1 MLLNPMKKNILL
13 LLAVVSLITVSC
25 IHRKDTDSVTND
37 RFNYYKD
44 RFIDKYWELNPTAAL
59 FTGYHKYDSLLLAPS
74 PDFIKMQNLAYSR
87 LLDSLKSIDLNVLTP
102 NNKIDYRI
110 IENQLKASQWYNN
123 EFRSYE
129 WNPSEYNVGGE
140 FAQMIS
146 ENYDKLDNRLRM
158 VSKKLEKVPDFY
170 LVARHNLKSP
180 TIEHTDLAIIQ
191 NTGAIPVLEKMLQD
205 SLAKS
210 SLSPEERAEI
220 TVKADAARKAIVD
233 YVEWLTKEIRPGL
246 TAANAKSFRI
256 GKQLYDEKFKYDI
269 VSGYSAE
276 DIYKK
281 AVKRK
286 DELHKEMSKIA
297 RQLWPKYFG
306 SKTAPAGD
314 IEVIRA
320 VIDTLSRNHVNRD
333 SLIPAIKKQLPE
345 LVRFI
350 NSRNLLYLD
359 PNKPL
364 VVRETPS
371 YMQGVAGASV
381 SSPGP
386 YEKNA
391 NTYYNVT
398 PYTNYT
404 PEKAESSLREYNK
417 YILQILNI
425 HEAIPGHYTQLVY
438 SNQSPSMIKS
448 LFGSGA
454 MVEGWAVYTERMM
467 LEEGYGNHEPE
478 MWLMYYKWHLRTVC
492 NTILDYSVH
501 VLDMSKDDAMKLLI
515 TEAFQQQAEAE
526 GKWKRVS
533 LTQVQL
539 CSYFTGYT
547 EIYDLRTE
555 LQKKMGAQFDLKKFH
570 EKFLSYGSA
579 PVKYIRELM
588 LEDLKK

>member
-1 MLLNPMKKNILL
+1 MKKNILL
-13 LLAVVSLITVSC
+13 LLAIAALATVSC
-25 IHRKDTDSVTND
+25 VHRKDTDSVTNE
-37 RFNYYKD
+37 RFTYYKD
-44 RFIDKYWELNPTAAL
+44 RFVDKYWELNPTAAL

-74 PDFIKMQNLAYSR
+74 PEFIKMQNKAYQQ
-87 LLDSLKSIDLNVLTP
+87 LLDSLKSMDPNGLTP

-110 IENQLKASQWYNN
+110 IENQLKAAQWYNN
-123 EFRSYE
+123 DFRSYE

-158 VSKKLEKVPDFY
+158 VSKKLEKVPYFY
-170 LVARHNLKSP
+170 QVARHNLKTP

-191 NTGAIPVLEKMLQD
+191 NKGAIPVLEKMLQD

-210 SLSPEERAEI
+210 SLTPEERAEI
-220 TVKADAARKAIVD
+220 TVKADAARKAIID
-233 YVEWLTKEIRPGL
+233 YVGWLSNEIRPGL
-246 TAANAKSFRI
+246 TAANSKSFRI
-256 GKQLYDEKFKYDI
+256 GKQLYDEKFRYDI

-276 DIYKK
+276 DIYQK
-281 AVKRK
+281 AVTRK
-286 DELHKEMSKIA
+286 QELHKEMSKIA

-306 SKTAPAGD
+306 TKAAPAGD
-314 IEVIRA
+314 IAVIKA
-320 VIDTLSRNHVNRD
+320 LIDTLSRNHVHRD

-345 LVRFI
+345 LVEFI
-350 NSRNLLYLD
+350 NKKNLLYLD
-359 PNKPL
+359 PSKPL

-467 LEEGYGNHEPE
+467 LEEGYGNNEPE

-501 VLDMSKDDAMKLLI
+501 VLGMSKDDALKLLMN
-515 TEAFQQQAEAE
+515 EAFQEKAEAE
-526 GKWKRVS
+526 GKWTRVS

-555 LQKKMGAQFDLKKFH
+555 IQKKMGAEFDLKKFH